1 MWETFAPSTFK
12 LKRITMPS
20 DRPYRV
26 FVVEDEPLIT
36 MVIED
41 AVQAVGCEMVGPFT
55 GLGEA
60 LEGASTGIFD
70 CAILDVNIRDGL
82 SYPVAISLVERGFP
96 ILLATGYRS
105 TSFPEE
111 LAQEPYLAKPYSS
124 AQLEHELRELCNRV
138 RSRSTAREPG

>member
-1 MWETFAPSTFK
+1 
-12 LKRITMPS
+12 MPS
-20 DRPYRV
+20 GRPYRV

-41 AVQAVGCEMVGPFT
+41 AMQAVGCEMVGPFAAM
-55 GLGEA
+55 GEA
-60 LEGASTGIFD
+60 MESASRERFD

-82 SYPVAISLVERGFP
+82 SYPLAISLVERGFP

-111 LAQEPYLAKPYSS
+111 LAQEPFLAKPYSS
-124 AQLEHELRELCNRV
+124 AQLEQELRELCNRV
-138 RSRSTAREPG
+138 RSRSTARGPG